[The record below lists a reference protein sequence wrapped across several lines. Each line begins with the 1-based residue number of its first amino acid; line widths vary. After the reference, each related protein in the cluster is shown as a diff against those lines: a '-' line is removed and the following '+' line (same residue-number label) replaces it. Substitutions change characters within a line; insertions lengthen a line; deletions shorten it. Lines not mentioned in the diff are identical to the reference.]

1 MAWSDIL
8 EAKTLSDETFTTKTT
23 HLQDNKLDHGLEILV
38 TGTGS
43 VVITPYTTISG
54 KYWVS
59 NGAKVSGFGAT
70 SGPDSD
76 GKQILSLL
84 LKPSEFVKFEVV
96 VTGDVVLSLWFTQK

>member
-8 EAKTLSDETFTTKTT
+8 EAESLSDETHVTKST

-43 VVITPYTTISG
+43 ITLTAYTTISG
-54 KYWVS
+54 KEWIS
-59 NGAKVSGFGAT
+59 NGVKVSGFGST
-70 SGPDSD
+70 SGPDSN
-76 GKQILSLL
+76 GRQILSLL
-84 LKPSEFVKFEVV
+84 LKPSEFVKFSVV